1 MAKAFALILAGC
13 IGLLALADT
22 ADAHG
27 RHGRV
32 HLGVVIG
39 APLWWHSWHAWPH
52 YPRYYERVIVER
64 QGPTVYVEKDA
75 ANEELDANQYW
86 YFCPDSKTY
95 YPYVKQCSSPWQRVV
110 PHSPKD

>member
-1 MAKAFALILAGC
+1 MAKAFAWILAGC
-13 IGLLALADT
+13 VGLLALAGT

-27 RHGRV
+27 GRGRV
-32 HLGVVIG
+32 HFGVVVG
-39 APLWWHSWHAWPH
+39 APLWWHAWPH

-64 QGPTVYVEKDA
+64 PGPTVYVEKDA
-75 ANEELDANQYW
+75 ADDERDADQYW

-110 PHSPKD
+110 PHSPND